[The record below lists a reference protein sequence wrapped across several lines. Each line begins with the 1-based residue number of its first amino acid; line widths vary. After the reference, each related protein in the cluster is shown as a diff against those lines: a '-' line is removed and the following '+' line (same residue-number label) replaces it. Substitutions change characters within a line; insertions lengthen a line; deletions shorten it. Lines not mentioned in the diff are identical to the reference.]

1 MKLLLVEDNAELAHW
16 IVNLLRGENFSV
28 DFVLNGEQA
37 DSVLTTQ
44 RYDVVILDMRLPRMS
59 GSSTIPAT
67 SYPSRSWWARRRPR
81 ARRCSSSC
89 GCRSCFA
96 SV

>member
-37 DSVLTTQ
+37 DSVAHDAAL
-44 RYDVVILDMRLPRMS
+44 
-59 GSSTIPAT
+59 
-67 SYPSRSWWARRRPR
+67 
-81 ARRCSSSC
+81 
-89 GCRSCFA
+89 
-96 SV
+96 